1 MARVGKENEMRIKKI
16 YIGMFSLFLV
26 LCLILAFQILIEKND
41 NGEQFKLKE
50 ASGQEALFSE
60 EVLINETETSHA
72 ILSISDETES
82 PDSVLNT
89 SDNLQED
96 AANIESIEKPYPA
109 GLIENDTEKSI
120 QLKCTLSVTCTTVL
134 DNMDILNPEKKEI
147 VPEDGIIFLEQE
159 VVFYEGESVFD
170 VLLREMKKNKIHMEY
185 VMTPLYD
192 SNYIEGIGNLYELD
206 CGELSGWVYLVNGLS
221 PSYGSSSYKLSD
233 GDVVE
238 WKYTCNLGRDV
249 GAQNIKEDIDVKS
262 GE

>member
-1 MARVGKENEMRIKKI
+1 MKIKKI
-16 YIGMFSLFLV
+16 YIGLFSLFLA
-26 LCLILAFQILIEKND
+26 LCLILAFQVLSEKNED
-41 NGEQFKLKE
+41 GEQLILKE
-50 ASGQEALFSE
+50 AIGQEAPFSE
-60 EVLINETETSHA
+60 EVLINETETSDV
-72 ILSISDETES
+72 ILSISDEPES
-82 PDSVLNT
+82 PDSILNT
-89 SDNLQED
+89 SDNLQEN
-96 AANIESIEKPYPA
+96 AANIEPIEKPYPA
-109 GLIENDTEKSI
+109 GLIEDDTEKSS

-147 VPEDGIIFLEQE
+147 VPEDGIIFQEQE
-159 VVFYEGESVFD
+159 VVFYEGDSVFD
-170 VLLREMKKNKIHMEY
+170 VLLREMKNNKIHMEY

-249 GAQNIKEDIDVKS
+249 GAENIKEDIDVKN

>member
-1 MARVGKENEMRIKKI
+1 MKIKKI
-16 YIGMFSLFLV
+16 YIGLCSLFLAV
-26 LCLILAFQILIEKND
+26 CIILAFQVLIEKND
-41 NGEQFKLKE
+41 NGEQIELNE
-50 ASGQEALFSE
+50 AGGQEAQFSDE
-60 EVLINETETSHA
+60 ISANETELSDE
-72 ILSISDETES
+72 ILPSETES
-82 PDSVLNT
+82 PDAVLGT
-89 SDNLQED
+89 SDNGPED
-96 AANIESIEKPYPA
+96 TANIDEVAEQSKEPIEKPDTA
-109 GLIENDTEKSI
+109 GIIEVDSEKSGE
-120 QLKCTLSVTCTTVL
+120 LKCTLSVTCTTVL

-147 VPEDGIIFLEQE
+147 VPEDGIIFQEQE

-192 SNYIEGIGNLYELD
+192 SNYIEGIGNIYELD

-221 PSYGSSSYKLSD
+221 PNYGSSSYKLSD

-249 GAQNIKEDIDVKS
+249 GAQNIKEDINVKN